1 MLLPFVLS
9 ISLVYIGPS
18 LFHIHIKISVSQA
31 PVGSAL
37 GHQETLKPT
46 SGSYSFRP
54 PYNFALLGI
63 AAQNIMCSIQIKI
76 MQHQKPPLLDFF
88 NFMTTVK
95 QVIEQKANT
104 LFSVRS
110 ADSVE
115 NVLMLMRD
123 HRVRAILVIDDG
135 NLVGIVSQGDCAIK
149 VLLPHNNPKQVTVSK
164 IMTANPLTVMPSN
177 SLEECMAIMVHKH
190 IRHLPVMENNKVV
203 GVISVGDLVKSIIE
217 LQGSQIKFLET
228 YINGHGV

>member
-1 MLLPFVLS
+1 
-9 ISLVYIGPS
+9 
-18 LFHIHIKISVSQA
+18 
-31 PVGSAL
+31 
-37 GHQETLKPT
+37 
-46 SGSYSFRP
+46 
-54 PYNFALLGI
+54 
-63 AAQNIMCSIQIKI
+63 
-76 MQHQKPPLLDFF
+76 
-88 NFMTTVK
+88 MTTVK
-95 QVIEQKANT
+95 QVIKQKANT
-104 LFSVRS
+104 LFSVQS
-110 ADSVE
+110 GDSVE

-149 VLLPHNNPKQVTVSK
+149 VLLPHNNPKQVAVSK

-190 IRHLPVMENNKVV
+190 IRHLPVLENNKVV